1 MLQAESRSLSS
12 QVSKLT
18 AQMASNEKA
27 EARRGE
33 GAVRLQARPCAVA
46 DTAQT
51 VDHASDSMRTSIA
64 SCIGGRHSVL
74 DCKCHKTG
82 LLNALQHM
90 QRFGGAITRSFC
102 WRTLLGPPVHLMS
115 VQCALPTHAYL
126 VLSMALAS
134 QECQQRLWL
143 QARVARLEEMLAEA
157 QGKRRDDERSRVRSQ
172 HLWRCFP
179 PVLTACCQTQTCA
192 RVLC

>member
-1 MLQAESRSLSS
+1 MPWLILRKRLIMPQTACAQAL
-12 QVSKLT
+12 
-18 AQMASNEKA
+18 
-27 EARRGE
+27 RRALGE
-33 GAVRLQARPCAVA
+33 GIR
-46 DTAQT
+46 
-51 VDHASDSMRTSIA
+51 
-64 SCIGGRHSVL
+64 VL
-74 DCKCHKTG
+74 DCKCHETG

-172 HLWRCFP
+172 HLRRCFA
-179 PVLTACCQTQTCA
+179 PVLTSCC
-192 RVLC
+192 